1 MATLALFP
9 GSLHER
15 PLHCNGLAQ
24 DVITCNERL
33 LTMMIQNSQA
43 VDKDIFSTSL
53 IWAIRYTRT
62 QK

>member
-1 MATLALFP
+1 MTTLALFP

-24 DVITCNERL
+24 DVITCNDRL

-43 VDKDIFSTSL
+43 VVQDDLSISFMAY
-53 IWAIRYTRT
+53 W
-62 QK
+62 